1 MYSKGRFPSR
11 EWKGWL
17 NIPLIG
23 SFIHR
28 SQIEKIP
35 VIGWFAKG
43 AEKAAFMS
51 RIVFA
56 MVFLV
61 ILAALWYLIGKPA
74 KSIAIGEKAGE
85 GATKAGIKGV
95 TKNG

>member
-17 NIPLIG
+17 SIPLIG

-51 RIVFA
+51 RVFFA
-56 MVFLV
+56 MAFLV
-61 ILAALWYLIGKPA
+61 ILAALWHLIGKPA

-85 GATKAGIKGV
+85 GATKTAAKAV
-95 TKNG
+95 VKK

>member
-17 NIPLIG
+17 SIPLIG

-35 VIGWFAKG
+35 IIGWFAKG

-51 RIVFA
+51 RVMIA
-56 MVFLV
+56 GVFLV
-61 ILAALWYLIGKPA
+61 VLAALWYLIGKPA
-74 KSIAIGEKAGE
+74 KAIALSSDTARSAAGV
-85 GATKAGIKGV
+85 ARNKGYP
-95 TKNG
+95 KG